1 MSSLAKPHAGPGAAL
16 RPGVTIYFV
25 RHGETDWNAE
35 ARYQGQVDIP
45 LNDKG
50 RGQVRRNGEALRAH
64 LTDPASLDYVMSPLG
79 RTRETMSILRTAL
92 GLTAEGSRVDD
103 RLREMNYGHW
113 EGKLAKDLPVIDPDG
128 IAARAADWWHWRPEG
143 GESYEDLT
151 RRIAGWLASVERD
164 VVVASHGGVSR
175 ALRGAVVPVAKA
187 DVPRLPVP
195 QDRVLILRRGQMDWL

>member
-1 MSSLAKPHAGPGAAL
+1 M
-16 RPGVTIYFV
+16 RPGVTIYFI

-50 RGQVRRNGEALRAH
+50 RGQVRRNGEALRA
-64 LTDPASLDYVMSPLG
+64 LLPDPASLDYVMSPLG
-79 RTRETMSILRTAL
+79 RTRETMAIIRSAL
-92 GLTAEGSRVDD
+92 GLPPDGARVDD

-128 IAARAADWWHWRPEG
+128 MAERARDWWHWRPIG

-151 RRIAGWLASVERD
+151 QRIDDWLETVDRD

-175 ALRGAVVPVAKA
+175 ALRGTVFPVPKSE
-187 DVPRLPVP
+187 VPRLMVP
-195 QDRVLILRRGQMDWL
+195 QDRVLILRRGHMEWI